1 MAVEARRGCGYRKV
15 GGLYLMG
22 GTGGMPCCK
31 MPIPLH
37 VCPTCHGGI
46 KQTRGWSWIDPQPW
60 IKGTCQDRLVGA
72 GLKLQGCPLAVPGM
86 LGDKVGLLWI
96 GEKFYPTS
104 TSFSREAD
112 ELGISRRISAIPRGF
127 KVGEHWVFLAHPKA
141 VSGINPETGEEEWTP
156 GVFKVFCPTR
166 IEKIIT
172 ETMSQNEELMKDL
185 ADRGITPVVVPDH
198 DRDHQGSVYDDD
210 QTELPLHPVK

>member
-72 GLKLQGCPLAVPGM
+72 GLKLQGCPLAVEPGHSA
-86 LGDKVGLLWI
+86 GL
-96 GEKFYPTS
+96 
-104 TSFSREAD
+104 
-112 ELGISRRISAIPRGF
+112 
-127 KVGEHWVFLAHPKA
+127 
-141 VSGINPETGEEEWTP
+141 
-156 GVFKVFCPTR
+156 
-166 IEKIIT
+166 
-172 ETMSQNEELMKDL
+172 
-185 ADRGITPVVVPDH
+185 
-198 DRDHQGSVYDDD
+198 
-210 QTELPLHPVK
+210 